1 MMPRTTKADATPA
14 QVQRATLGLLA
25 RREHSAQELRGKLL
39 AKGYPA
45 ELVGSALEQLVT
57 QGLLSDARFA
67 EVFAR
72 SRANKGYG
80 TARIAQELRQ
90 RGVADEQIAPVLT
103 EAKETWRAQIAQ
115 VRRKRFGEAL
125 PQNNAD
131 RAKQARFLLQ
141 RGFTSEQVRAV
152 LRGLTEEE

>member
-1 MMPRTTKADATPA
+1 MQRTAKPEATPSE
-14 QVQRATLGLLA
+14 VQRAALGLLA

-45 ELVGSALEQLVT
+45 DVVSSVLEQLRT
-57 QGLLSDARFA
+57 QGALSDARYA

-72 SRANKGYG
+72 SRSHKGYG
-80 TARIAQELRQ
+80 AARIAQELRQ
-90 RGVADEQIAPVLT
+90 RGVLDEQIAPALS

-115 VRRKRFGEAL
+115 VRRKRFGEDL
-125 PQNNAD
+125 PQTNAD

-152 LRGLTEEE
+152 LRGLMDEE

>member
-1 MMPRTTKADATPA
+1 MMRTAKTEATAA
-14 QVQRATLGLLA
+14 QVLSAAVGLLA
-25 RREHSAQELRGKLL
+25 RREHSARELRGKLV

-45 ELVGSALEQLVT
+45 ELVNGALEHLGT

-80 TARIAQELRQ
+80 SVRIAQELRQ
-90 RGVADEQIAPVLT
+90 RGVANEQIAPVLT
-103 EAKETWRAQIAQ
+103 EAKENWRAQITQ
-115 VRRKRFGEAL
+115 VRNKRFGEVL
-125 PQNNAD
+125 PQSNAD

-152 LRGLTEEE
+152 LRGGMDEE

>member
-1 MMPRTTKADATPA
+1 MQRTAKAEATPA
-14 QVQRATLGLLA
+14 QVQRAAVGLLA
-25 RREHSAQELRGKLL
+25 RREHSAQELRGKLI

-45 ELVGSALEQLVT
+45 ELVSSALEQLVT
-57 QGLLSDARFA
+57 QGLLSDTRFA

-80 TARIAQELRQ
+80 TVRIAQELRQ

-103 EAKETWRAQIAQ
+103 EAKETWRAQITH

-125 PQNNAD
+125 PQTNAD

-152 LRGLTEEE
+152 LRGAMDED

>member
-1 MMPRTTKADATPA
+1 MQRTTKAEATAA
-14 QVQRATLGLLA
+14 QVQRAAVGLLA
-25 RREHSAQELRGKLL
+25 RREHSARELRGKLI

-45 ELVGSALEQLVT
+45 ELVSSALEQLGA

-80 TARIAQELRQ
+80 VARIAQELRL
-90 RGVADEQIAPVLT
+90 RGVDDEQIAPVLSA
-103 EAKETWRAQIAQ
+103 AKETWREQITH

-125 PQNNAD
+125 PQTNAD

-152 LRGLTEEE
+152 LRGIAEE

>member
-1 MMPRTTKADATPA
+1 MQRKAKPEATLA
-14 QVQRATLGLLA
+14 QVHSAAVGLLA
-25 RREHSAQELRGKLL
+25 RREHSARELRGKLIG
-39 AKGYPA
+39 KGYPA
-45 ELVGSALEQLVT
+45 ELVVSALEQLAE

-72 SRANKGYG
+72 SRSNKGYG
-80 TARIAQELRQ
+80 TVRIAQELRQ

-103 EAKETWRAQIAQ
+103 EAKETWRARIVQ
-115 VRRKRFGEAL
+115 VRSKRFGEAL
-125 PQNNAD
+125 PQSNVD

-152 LRGLTEEE
+152 LRGVMDEE

>member
-1 MMPRTTKADATPA
+1 MPPTAKAEATPA
-14 QVQRATLGLLA
+14 QVQRAAVGLLA
-25 RREHSAQELRGKLL
+25 RREHSAQELRGKLI

-45 ELVGSALEQLVT
+45 ELVGSALEQLAT

-80 TARIAQELRQ
+80 AVRIAQELRR
-90 RGVADEQIAPVLT
+90 RGVDDEQIAPVVST
-103 EAKETWRAQIAQ
+103 VKETWRAQIAH
-115 VRRKRFGEAL
+115 VRHKRFGEGL
-125 PQNNAD
+125 PQSNAD

-152 LRGLTEEE
+152 LRGGMDEE

>member
-1 MMPRTTKADATPA
+1 MMQRTAKAEATPA
-14 QVQRATLGLLA
+14 EVQRAAVGLLA
-25 RREHSAQELRGKLL
+25 RREHSAGELRKKLI

-45 ELVGSALEQLVT
+45 ELVSGVLEQLDAR
-57 QGLLSDARFA
+57 GLLSDARFA

-72 SRANKGYG
+72 SRSNKGFG
-80 TARIAQELRQ
+80 VARIAQELRL
-90 RGVADEQIAPVLT
+90 RGVSDEQIAPALSD
-103 EAKETWRAQIAQ
+103 AKETWRAQIAQ

-152 LRGLTEEE
+152 LRGKSDP

>member
-1 MMPRTTKADATPA
+1 MMRRTAKPDATPA
-14 QVQRATLGLLA
+14 QVQRAAVELLA
-25 RREHSAQELRGKLL
+25 RREHATQELRGKLV

-45 ELVGSALEQLVT
+45 ELVSNALEQLGA

-72 SRANKGYG
+72 TRANKGYG
-80 TARIAQELRQ
+80 TARIAQELRL
-90 RGVADEQIAPVLT
+90 RGVADEHIAPVLT
-103 EAKETWRAQIAQ
+103 EAKENWRAQITQ

-125 PQNNAD
+125 PQSNAD

-141 RGFTSEQVRAV
+141 RGFSSEQVRAV
-152 LRGLTEEE
+152 LRGKFDP

>member
-1 MMPRTTKADATPA
+1 MQRTAKAEATAA
-14 QVQRATLGLLA
+14 QVQRAALALLA
-25 RREHSAQELRGKLL
+25 RREHSAQELRGKLIG
-39 AKGYPA
+39 KGYPA
-45 ELVGSALEQLVT
+45 ELVVSALEHLDA

-80 TARIAQELRQ
+80 SVRIAQELRQ
-90 RGVADEQIAPVLT
+90 RGVADAQIAPVLT
-103 EAKETWRAQIAQ
+103 EAKENWRAQITQ
-115 VRRKRFGEAL
+115 VRNKRFGEAL
-125 PQNNAD
+125 PQSNAD

-152 LRGLTEEE
+152 LGGKLDP

>member
-1 MMPRTTKADATPA
+1 MRRTAKTEATPA
-14 QVQRATLGLLA
+14 QAQRAAVALLA
-25 RREHSAQELRGKLL
+25 RREHSAEELRGKLI

-45 ELVGSALEQLVT
+45 ELVSNALEQLGA

-72 SRANKGYG
+72 ARANKGYG

-90 RGVADEQIAPVLT
+90 RGVLDEQIAPALS
-103 EAKETWRAQIAQ
+103 EAKETWRAQITH

-125 PQNNAD
+125 PQSNTD

-141 RGFTSEQVRAV
+141 RGFTSEQVRAT
-152 LRGLTEEE
+152 LRGIVDGE

>member
-1 MMPRTTKADATPA
+1 MQRTAKPEATLA
-14 QVQRATLGLLA
+14 QVRCAAVGLLA
-25 RREHSAQELRGKLL
+25 RREHSARELRGKLI
-39 AKGYPA
+39 AKGYPV
-45 ELVGSALEQLVT
+45 ELVVSALEQLVA

-72 SRANKGYG
+72 SRSHKGFG
-80 TARIAQELRQ
+80 AARIAQELRM
-90 RGVADEQIAPVLT
+90 RGVTDEQIAPVLSD
-103 EAKETWRAQIAQ
+103 AKETWRAQIAH

-125 PQNNAD
+125 PQTNAD

-152 LRGLTEEE
+152 LRGLTEE

>member
-1 MMPRTTKADATPA
+1 MRSTAKLEATAA
-14 QVQRATLGLLA
+14 QVQRAAVSLLA
-25 RREHSAQELRGKLL
+25 RREHSAQELRDKLI

-45 ELVGSALEQLVT
+45 VLVSNALEQLGA

-80 TARIAQELRQ
+80 AVRIAQELRR
-90 RGVADEQIAPVLT
+90 RGVDDEQIAPVVSNI
-103 EAKETWRAQIAQ
+103 KETWRAQIEQ
-115 VRRKRFGEAL
+115 VRHKRFGEGL
-125 PQNNAD
+125 PQSNAD

-152 LRGLTEEE
+152 LRGGLDEE